1 MRFERSAD
9 PFPRKG
15 GNWLTT
21 SGDSDH
27 RIVQLIPTPES
38 VSPPRIYVYRDGEM
52 EEWNGI
58 WGGMV
63 WKKSPNGEVM
73 SIFFRPHVFYGN
85 TLHQSYASGISYR
98 PIAVRDTKTSDAD
111 VETFFIIPMQWKVAG
126 VWDDT
131 EFDGSDWQSHAM
143 NQDLKK
149 IFDDWSL
156 PRNVANTLVGE
167 SNKWV
172 WNESSPNRW
181 EGIMI
186 EGVDHGIWMGD
197 TKSVKQMLSILGNK
211 ESWPLAYAAINNQFI
226 LS

>member
-1 MRFERSAD
+1 MRFNRSAD

-27 RIVQLIPTPES
+27 RIVQLIPLPEA
-38 VSPPRIYVYRDGEM
+38 VSPPKIYVYRDGEM
-52 EEWNGI
+52 GAWND
-58 WGGMV
+58 WWV
-63 WKKSPNGEVM
+63 EDEDREVM

-98 PIAVRDTKTSDAD
+98 PIAVTDPGDDGDD
-111 VETFFIIPMQWKVAG
+111 VKTFFINPMQWKVAG

-131 EFDGSDWQSHAM
+131 KFDGSDWQSHAA

-156 PRNVANTLVGE
+156 PRNAGKENQ
-167 SNKWV
+167 WV
-172 WNESSPNRW
+172 WNPSSSNRW

-186 EGVDHGIWMGD
+186 EGMDHGIWMGD
-197 TKSVKQMLSILGNK
+197 TKSVKQMLSVLANT
-211 ESWPLAYAAINNQFI
+211 ESWPLAYDAINNQFT

>member
-1 MRFERSAD
+1 MRFNRSAD

-27 RIVQLIPTPES
+27 RIVQLIPTPEAAS
-38 VSPPRIYVYRDGEM
+38 FGPKIYVYRDGEM
-52 EEWNGI
+52 GAWND
-58 WGGMV
+58 WWV
-63 WKKSPNGEVM
+63 EDEDREVM

-98 PIAVRDTKTSDAD
+98 PIAVKDMKTSDND
-111 VETFFIIPMQWKVAG
+111 VETFFINPMQWKVAG

-156 PRNVANTLVGE
+156 PRNVDRIPSKPN
-167 SNKWV
+167 NWV

-181 EGIMI
+181 KGILI
-186 EGVDHGIWMGD
+186 DGLDHGIWMGD
-197 TKSVKQMLSILGNK
+197 TKSVKQMLSVLGNT
-211 ESWPLAYAAINNQFI
+211 ESWPLAYDSINNQVM

>member
-1 MRFERSAD
+1 MRFNRSAD

-15 GNWLTT
+15 GHWLTT
-21 SGDSDH
+21 SGDNDH
-27 RIVQLIPTPES
+27 RIVQLTPTPEA
-38 VSPPRIYVYRDGEM
+38 VSPPQIYVYRDGEM

-58 WGGMV
+58 WGQQ
-63 WKKSPNGEVM
+63 SPTGEVM
-73 SIFFRPHVFYGN
+73 SLFFRPHAFYGN

-98 PIAVRDTKTSDAD
+98 PIAVKDLKTSDAD
-111 VETFFIIPMQWKVAG
+111 VETFFINPMQWKVAG

-156 PRNVANTLVGE
+156 PRNVDRIPGKP
-167 SNKWV
+167 NKWV
-172 WNESSPNRW
+172 WNESSSNRW
-181 EGIMI
+181 KGIMI
-186 EGVDHGIWMGD
+186 DGVDHGIWLGD
-197 TKSVKQMLSILGNK
+197 DRSVKQMLSVLANT
-211 ESWPLAYAAINNQFI
+211 ESWPLAYDAINNQVM

>member
-1 MRFERSAD
+1 MRFNRSAD

-27 RIVQLIPTPES
+27 RIVQLIPLPEA
-38 VSPPRIYVYRDGEM
+38 VSPPKIYVYRDGEM
-52 EEWNGI
+52 GAWND
-58 WGGMV
+58 WWV
-63 WKKSPNGEVM
+63 EDEDREVM

-98 PIAVRDTKTSDAD
+98 PIAVTDPGDDGDD
-111 VETFFIIPMQWKVAG
+111 VKTFFINPMQWKVAG

-131 EFDGSDWQSHAM
+131 KFDGSDWQSHAA

-156 PRNVANTLVGE
+156 PRNAGKENQ
-167 SNKWV
+167 WV
-172 WNESSPNRW
+172 WNPSSSNRW

-186 EGVDHGIWMGD
+186 EGMDHGIWMGD
-197 TKSVKQMLSILGNK
+197 TKSVKQMLSVLANT
-211 ESWPLAYAAINNQFI
+211 ESWPLAYDAINNQVM

>member
-1 MRFERSAD
+1 MRFNRSAD

-52 EEWNGI
+52 EEWSGI
-58 WGGMV
+58 E
-63 WKKSPNGEVM
+63 SPLSEPN
-73 SIFFRPHVFYGN
+73 IFFRPHVFYGN
-85 TLHQSYASGISYR
+85 TTHQNYASGISYR
-98 PIAVRDTKTSDAD
+98 PIAVSSMGETGDG

-131 EFDGSDWQSHAM
+131 EFDGSDWQSHAN

-156 PRNVANTLVGE
+156 PRNVDKLPGKP
-167 SNKWV
+167 NKWV

-181 EGIMI
+181 KGIMI
-186 EGVDHGIWMGD
+186 DGTDHSIWLED
-197 TKSVKQMLSILGNK
+197 TKSVEQMLGILDENIT
-211 ESWPLAYAAINNQFI
+211 YDAINNQFI